1 MRARPLHT
9 AAALAMFAA
18 AVQAQTPQFAVPVII
33 NPDQSI
39 TYQPTPKG
47 DRIPDFSTV
56 GYNYGNSP
64 LPDAPGGYQVPVVV
78 TLSPGSGDQTDRIQT
93 ALDFIASR
101 PLVNGFRGALLLKA
115 GRWEIHSVNRI
126 TVRASGVVIRGE
138 GDHPLTGTR
147 LYAVGTTNEQNSG
160 NTRNSRLIAF
170 DGNSNTVNTAA
181 RTLVDN
187 VYVPAGTSLIP
198 ITGHSFTANQRI
210 QVRWPG
216 TVAWQK
222 ASLYNHAA
230 TADVDPAVTMNR
242 QIVAVTPDSI
252 TLDAPITTPL
262 DPAYARGYIVP
273 VTGFGHI
280 TNVGISHCYLEST
293 YANDTDENHVWNAL
307 DFTEVEDGFVHNCT
321 ARYFAYSIAY
331 VNTSTRKITI
341 DRCQVHDSISQII
354 GGRRYSFVLTGEM
367 GLVSNALGRYGRHT
381 FVINWPNAPG
391 PNVFVD
397 GTSFQSYNESG
408 SHART
413 WNNGGLWDNIS
424 ELNASVGLQVK
435 LERPAGNCVAW
446 NCVTATITFENMPL
460 SPNWSLGTTRP
471 GGGAASWRNSA
482 STGSFSYAAPH
493 IGKAEQWSN
502 GTRMAVRSLYEK
514 QLETRL
520 AAARNPHR
528 YQSNLPTRISYAPV
542 IRTPAQLVAPAGS
555 AWSYRLPVSNI
566 VPATRTPNYT
576 VSGLPA
582 GVSVNATNG
591 LISGTLPAVATATNF
606 NLTVTARNIDG
617 TTTNNMTLTVRP
629 TNASKIPVAMSLEVD
644 TQRTI
649 SIALITNEPAQLVPM
664 VPATR
669 LLAPMIVRKSYISDM
684 NSSISYTNADVPAP
698 VRAVLPIEGLTSPVD
713 ITYNGSTNLPV
724 APGFYDIVATLADP
738 VYEAAATNRLLITAA
753 TNVTVTLS
761 NTNTPTP
768 SSPVTATSTQTN
780 IPPAITYDGSTNFPT
795 APGFYTAKAVVADPS
810 FFGNRT
816 ALISVQRTN
825 ATLSWGNLN
834 LPFTGTAQ
842 LPSVITS
849 PAGLPA
855 QISVVGRGILPGS
868 YLVAAWINDPN
879 ISHTPIG
886 GTMVISDNPANSGG
900 LSVANWMFGGA
911 AGRGPE
917 PGASSAYGRLT
928 GAQLRSLLPDANL
941 YPDTESYP
949 AFAVRVR
956 RDRQGAMLSAQAS
969 DNLSFGPGSSQTA
982 LLVSTTVLDADFEQ
996 QTYAVIPV
1004 GGGPAADRAFLRFL
1018 VTY

>member
-1 MRARPLHT
+1 MTTRPVRAAIAFAVL
-9 AAALAMFAA
+9 AASAD
-18 AVQAQTPQFAVPVII
+18 AQNPQFAVPVII
-33 NPDQSI
+33 NADQSI

-64 LPDAPGGYQVPVVV
+64 LPNAPGGYQVPVVV
-78 TLSPGSGDQTDRIQT
+78 TLSPGTGDQTDRIQT
-93 ALDFIASR
+93 ALDFIAAR

-115 GRWEIHSVNRI
+115 GRWEIHSINRI

-147 LYAVGTTNEQNSG
+147 IYAMGTTNEQESG
-160 NTRNSRLIAF
+160 NTRNSRVIAF
-170 DGNSNTVNTAA
+170 DGNSNTVDTAT

-187 VYVPAGTSLIP
+187 VYVPAGTSVIP
-198 ITGHSFTANQRI
+198 ITGHNFTVNQRI

-222 ASLYNHAA
+222 ASLYKWDA

-242 QIVAVTPDSI
+242 QIIAVTPDSI
-252 TLDAPITTPL
+252 TLDAPLTTPL
-262 DPAYARGYIVP
+262 DPDYARGYIVR
-273 VTGFGHI
+273 VTTFGHI

-293 YANDTDENHVWNAL
+293 YANDTDENHAWNAV
-307 DFTEVEDGFVHNCT
+307 DFTEVEDGFMHNCT
-321 ARYFAYSIAY
+321 VRYFAYSIAY

-341 DRCQVHDSISQII
+341 DRCQVLDSISILQ

-397 GTSFQSYNESG
+397 GVSLQSYNESG

-435 LERPAGNCVAW
+435 LERPAANCVAW

-471 GGGAASWRNSA
+471 TGGAASWRNSLG
-482 STGSFSYAAPH
+482 TGSFAYAAPH
-493 IGKAEQWSN
+493 LGKAEQWFN
-502 GTRMAVRSLYEK
+502 GTRMSVRSLYEK

-520 AAARNPHR
+520 VSALNPHR
-528 YQSNLPTRISYAPV
+528 YQSNPPTRISYLPV
-542 IRTPAQLVAPAGS
+542 IRTPAQLVAPAGTP
-555 AWSYRLPVSNI
+555 WSYRLPVSNI

-582 GVSVNATNG
+582 GVTVNSTNG
-591 LISGTLPAVATATNF
+591 LISGTLPSVTNATNF
-606 NLTVTARNIDG
+606 NLTITARNIDG
-617 TTTNNMTLTVRP
+617 TRTNNMTLTVRP
-629 TNASKIPVAMSLEVD
+629 TNEPKIPLTMNLEVD
-644 TQRTI
+644 TQRTTSIPLI
-649 SIALITNEPAQLVPM
+649 SGTPAQLVPM
-664 VPATR
+664 VPASR
-669 LLAPMIVRKSYISDM
+669 LLAPMIVRKSYTSDM
-684 NSSISYTNADVPAP
+684 NGTAYTNADVPVP
-698 VRAVLPIEGLTSPVD
+698 VRAVLPIEGLTAPVNV
-713 ITYNGSTNLPV
+713 TYNGETNLPT
-724 APGFYDIVATLADP
+724 APGFYDVVAALDDP

-753 TNVTVTLS
+753 TNVTVTLG
-761 NTNTPTP
+761 NTNAPTP

-780 IPPAITYDGSTNFPT
+780 IPPVITYDGSTNFPT
-795 APGFYTAKAVVADPS
+795 TPGQFTAKAVVADPS
-810 FFGNRT
+810 FFGSRT

-834 LPFTGTAQ
+834 LPFTGAAQ

-855 QISVVGRGILPGS
+855 QISIVGPGILPGS
-868 YLVAAWINDPN
+868 YQVAAWINDPN
-879 ISHTPIG
+879 ISHSPLA
-886 GTMVISDNPANSGG
+886 GTMVISDNPANSSA
-900 LSVANWMFGGA
+900 LSVANWMFGGT

-917 PGASSAYGRLT
+917 PGANAAYGRLT
-928 GAQLRSLLPDANL
+928 GAQLRSLLPDTNL

-956 RDRQGAMLSAQAS
+956 RDRQGALLAAQAS
-969 DNLSFGPGSSQTA
+969 DDLTFGPGSDQRA
-982 LLVSTTVLDADFEQ
+982 LLVSTAMLDANFEQ
-996 QTYAVIPV
+996 RTYAVVPV
-1004 GGGPAADRAFLRFL
+1004 GGGPAATRAFLRFT
-1018 VTY
+1018 VIY